1 MNPTPQSDASV
12 LNENRNLKS
21 ENRLP
26 GQPFSA
32 DTKSAG
38 RSASETE
45 GHGFSRAENKVARS
59 ASEEGVAGNPAWVSP
74 GTSPSLEGAS
84 LELSRAGSSQP
95 PDHYVSGG
103 QVRAGS
109 ASSQPW
115 QAAGRAGGPGLD
127 GAWIEIFRA
136 GLPAGESMTGTRR

>member
-12 LNENRNLKS
+12 LNENRNSKS

-38 RSASETE
+38 
-45 GHGFSRAENKVARS
+45 RS